1 MRSTPSPA
9 SDAAPSPA
17 RGERIGVLA
26 TLPVFFKL
34 HGRRVLLIGG
44 GKPAVWKAEL
54 LAAAGA
60 DVHVHAGEHSDAMRA
75 LAAAPAAGRIILKP
89 MPWGPDDLPGAA
101 LAIGDFADKAQA
113 AAFAAIARAA
123 GIPVNVID
131 KPEFCDFQFGALVNR
146 SPLVVAIS
154 TDGAAPVFGQA
165 IRARIEMLL
174 PAGFQRWAE
183 AAKTWRARFQSDALG
198 DPAALAAVANANGNA
213 PDFRTRRRFWEAFAG
228 RALDQPDRAPA
239 ETDYAACFAAA
250 RPAEPGAAPA
260 IGRVAM
266 VTVAADA
273 SGAGAAESL
282 TLKAVRLL
290 GAADIVVHDTAVPAS
305 VLDFAR
311 REARRIAVGDGRAG
325 PLLVGLARDGKQI
338 VRVSL
343 EPASLLDAERRALQ
357 AAGVE
362 PDIVPGITRQP
373 SIG

>member
-1 MRSTPSPA
+1 MRSAPSPA

-44 GKPAVWKAEL
+44 GDPAVWKAEL

-60 DVHVHAGEHSDAMRA
+60 DVHIHADTHSDAMRA
-75 LAAAPAAGRIILKP
+75 LAATPPAGRITLKP
-89 MPWGPDDLPGAA
+89 MPWGPGDLTGAA
-101 LAIGDFADKAQA
+101 LALGDFADATQA
-113 AAFAAIARAA
+113 AAFAATVRAA

-165 IRARIEMLL
+165 IRTRIETLL
-174 PAGFQRWAE
+174 PIGFQRWAA
-183 AAKTWRARFQSDALG
+183 AAKTWRARFQSSS
-198 DPAALAAVANANGNA
+198 
-213 PDFRTRRRFWEAFAG
+213 PDFRTRRRFWATFAA
-228 RALDQPDRAPA
+228 RALDQPDRDPTDA
-239 ETDYAACFAAA
+239 DYAACLAAA
-250 RPAEPGAAPA
+250 VPPGPGAAPA

-273 SGAGAAESL
+273 PVAGAAESL

-290 GAADIVVHDTAVPAS
+290 GAADVVVYGTAVPAA

-311 REARRIAVGDGRAG
+311 REARRVAVGDGSAG
-325 PLLVGLARDGKQI
+325 PLLVDLARDGKQI
-338 VRVSL
+338 VRVL
-343 EPASLLDAERRALQ
+343 AGHTASLDAERHALQ
-357 AAGVE
+357 AAGFE
-362 PDIVPGITRQP
+362 PDIVVCGTMDI
-373 SIG
+373 